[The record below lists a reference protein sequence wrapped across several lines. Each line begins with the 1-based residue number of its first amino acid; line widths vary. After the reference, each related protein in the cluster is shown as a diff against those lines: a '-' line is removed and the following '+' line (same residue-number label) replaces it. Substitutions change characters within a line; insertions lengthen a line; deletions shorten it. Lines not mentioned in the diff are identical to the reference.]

1 MVDKVVR
8 LMTHGADQYAFEL
21 VGDQSL
27 VFLRETLLIGLTVH
41 KQLELQKPRPTS
53 PLPPR
58 KQADDEPLPEILL
71 RDLELENDL
80 HRMK

>member
-1 MVDKVVR
+1 MVGKVVK
-8 LMTHGADQYAFEL
+8 LMTHGREGYAFEL

-27 VFLRETLLIGLTVH
+27 VFLREALLIGLTVH
-41 KQLELQKPRPTS
+41 KNLETQKPRPPAPPKVKHDA
-53 PLPPR
+53 PLPNM
-58 KQADDEPLPEILL
+58 LL